1 MRTAK
6 SLDLTRGS
14 VTKQLILFALPILL
28 TNVLQHLYT
37 VADRV
42 VVGQFAEN
50 GKLALA
56 AVGSTS
62 AATTLFLNVFN
73 GLAVGANVVCAN
85 KRGAKDQKGLELC
98 SHSSMLLSIY
108 IGVLVGALGLV
119 VCRPLL
125 QLMGTPEDI
134 LGLSTLY
141 MRLYFLGIPAASIYS
156 FGANILRANGDTKRP
171 MMILGLSGLVNVVLN
186 LVLVIG
192 FRMSVAGVALATIAA
207 QYISAVWV
215 VCILFSRK
223 GEYKLSFKKLRFH
236 RESMVAVVRVGVPS
250 GLNGMVFTVSN
261 LILQS
266 AVNGFG
272 SVAIAGKTA
281 AMDIGTL
288 VYQGIGACYLACIS
302 FSGQCYG
309 ARQYQRIDSLL
320 LRSTGLCVGYVS
332 VMAILCTLF
341 PRQLLGLFNSD
352 PEVIQKGISILMIN
366 SWGYIL
372 YATSETALGCLRGM
386 GKSAVPMLLNF
397 TGICVPRIL
406 WVLAIFPLNHDIT
419 FLYLCYPISWTIS
432 AILQLT
438 YYLRCRRQLWKQTTS

>member
-1 MRTAK
+1 MAKTK
-6 SLDLTRGS
+6 SLDLTQGS

-28 TNVLQHLYT
+28 TNLLQHLYT

-62 AATTLFLNVFN
+62 SATTLFLNVFN
-73 GLAVGANVVCAN
+73 GLAVGANVTCAN
-85 KRGAKDQKGLELC
+85 RKGAKDQQGLELC
-98 SHSSMLLSIY
+98 RHSSMLLSVC
-108 IGVLVGALGLV
+108 IGILVSFLGIV
-119 VCRPLL
+119 VCKPMLL
-125 QLMGTPEDI
+125 LMGTPEDI
-134 LGLSTLY
+134 LELSTLY
-141 MRLYFLGIPAASIYS
+141 MRIYFLGVPAASIYA

-171 MMILGLSGLVNVVLN
+171 MMILGLSGLVNVLLN

-192 FRMSVAGVALATIAA
+192 LHMSVAGVAIATITA
-207 QYISAVWV
+207 QYISAIWV
-215 VCILFSRK
+215 AYILFAKK
-223 GEYKLSFKKLRFH
+223 GEYKMSFKKLQFH
-236 RESMVAVVRVGVPS
+236 MESMRSVVRVGVPS

-266 AVNGFG
+266 ATNSFG

-288 VYQGIGACYLACIS
+288 VYQGIGACYLASVS
-302 FSGQCYG
+302 FAGQCYG
-309 ARQYQRIDSLL
+309 ARQYKRIDSLV
-320 LRSTGLCVGYVS
+320 LRSTGLSISYV
-332 VMAILCTLF
+332 VIMATICTLF

-352 PEVIQKGISILMIN
+352 PEVINAGISLLLIN

-386 GKSAVPMLLNF
+386 GKSGLPMLLNF
-397 TGICVPRIL
+397 AGICIPRMI
-406 WVLAIFPLNHDIT
+406 WVLLIFPLRHDMT
-419 FLYLCYPISWTIS
+419 FLFLCYPISWTIS
-432 AILQLT
+432 AVLQLSC
-438 YYLRCRRQLWKQTTS
+438 YIICRRKLPATDA

>member
-1 MRTAK
+1 MAK
-6 SLDLTRGS
+6 VGAMDLTRGS
-14 VTKQLILFALPILL
+14 VTKRLILFALPILL

-73 GLAVGANVVCAN
+73 GLAVGANVICAN
-85 KRGAKDQKGLELC
+85 KRGARDQKGLELC
-98 SHSSMLLSIY
+98 SHSSMLLSIC
-108 IGVLVGALGLV
+108 IGILVAALGLA
-119 VCRPLL
+119 VCKPLL
-125 QLMGTPEDI
+125 LLMGTPEDI
-134 LGLSTLY
+134 LDLSALY
-141 MRLYFLGIPAASIYS
+141 MRLYFLGIPAASVYS

-186 LVLVIG
+186 MVLVIG
-192 FRMSVAGVALATIAA
+192 LHMSVAGVAVATIVA

-223 GEYKLSFKKLRFH
+223 GEYKLSFRKLKFH
-236 RESMVAVVRVGVPS
+236 AESLGSVVRVGVPS

-272 SVAIAGKTA
+272 STAIAGKTA
-281 AMDIGTL
+281 ALDIGTL
-288 VYQGIGACYLACIS
+288 VYQGIGACYLASIS

-309 ARQYQRIDSLL
+309 ARQYKRIDALL
-320 LRSTGLCVGYVS
+320 LRSTGLCIGYVS
-332 VMAILCTLF
+332 VMAAICTLF
-341 PRQLLGLFNSD
+341 PRPLLGLFNSD
-352 PEVIQKGISILMIN
+352 PEVIEKGISILLIN

-386 GKSAVPMLLNF
+386 GRSTAPMLLNF
-397 TGICVPRIL
+397 AGICVPRII
-406 WVLAIFPLNHDIT
+406 WVLFIFPLNHDIT
-419 FLYLCYPISWTIS
+419 FLYLCYPISWSIS
-432 AILQLT
+432 TALQLS
-438 YYLRCRRQLWKQTTS
+438 YYFICRKKLK